1 MKVLIVYAGMLMKSG
16 GMQHICCEMANAFAG
31 KGYETAIACGGGD
44 LTSSF
49 FPLDKGIKIY
59 SLIADR
65 PVNDMDKAVV
75 GRKISTGDKLVREII
90 RAFSKRKFHEWNER
104 CKCKVVK
111 PYLKKVL
118 HDFRPD
124 VIVGYNSDAVYYTV
138 ASMDIPIPIIG
149 TNHSELSRAFA
160 EMGQPEIDALNRCA
174 ALQVLLPSQK
184 EILEKHCPH
193 VPCVVIPNVVSESKK
208 ISSLEQQTVLFV
220 GRLTKAAKRP
230 HLAIRAFQKAVV
242 HHPDWKLEIW
252 GDGHGAEHYVDEM
265 KKDIASHHME
275 DHILFKGTTTDIQSV
290 YCHASILICPSQH
303 EGWGLAVTE
312 AMSAGLPVV
321 AFKSCAGVNELVED
335 GYSGFLTEDDTSSMA
350 NALEK
355 LMESDTLRKEMGINA
370 RHSMEN
376 FSEEKVW
383 NSWFHLLEKVT
394 VSNHQGKSNIFEAL
408 SV

>member
-16 GMQHICCEMANAFAG
+16 GMQHICCEMANAFAA

-49 FPLDKGIKIY
+49 FPLDKKIKVY
-59 SLIADR
+59 SLIADH

-75 GRKISTGDKLVREII
+75 GRKISTGDKMIREII
-90 RAFSKRKFHEWNER
+90 RAFSKQKFHEWNER

-118 HDFRPD
+118 HEFRPD

-138 ASMDIPIPIIG
+138 ASMDVSTPIIG

-160 EMGQPEIDALNRCA
+160 EMGQPEIDAMNHCA

-184 EILEKHCPH
+184 EILAKHCPK

-208 ISSLEQQTVLFV
+208 ISSLEQRTVLFV

-230 HLAIRAFQKAVV
+230 HLAVQAFEKAAV
-242 HHPDWKLEIW
+242 HHSGWKLEIW
-252 GDGHGAEHYVDEM
+252 GDGHGAERYVDEM

-275 DHILFKGTTTDIQSV
+275 DQILFKGTTTDIQSV
-290 YCHASILICPSQH
+290 YSRASILLCPSQH

-335 GYSGFLTEDDTSSMA
+335 GYSGFLTDDSTSSMA
-350 NALEK
+350 EALEK
-355 LMESDTLRKEMGINA
+355 LMDGDSLRKEMGKNA
-370 RHSMEN
+370 QKAMEK

-383 NSWFHLLEKVT
+383 NSWFHLIDKV
-394 VSNHQGKSNIFEAL
+394 AL
-408 SV
+408 SKYRGTIQ

>member
-31 KGYETAIACGGGD
+31 RGYETAIACGGGD

-49 FPLDKGIKIY
+49 FPLDKKIKIY
-59 SLIADR
+59 SLIADC

-75 GRKISTGDKLVREII
+75 GRKIPAGDKMIREIF

-104 CKCKVVK
+104 CKCKVVR

-124 VIVGYNSDAVYYTV
+124 VIVGYNADAVYYTA
-138 ASMDIPIPIIG
+138 ASMDIPTPIIG
-149 TNHSELSRAFA
+149 TNHSELSRAFK
-160 EMGQPEIDALNRCA
+160 EMGQPEISALNRCA

-184 EILEKHCPH
+184 EILEKHCPQ
-193 VPCVVIPNVVSESKK
+193 VPCVVIPNVVSESKH

-230 HLAIRAFQKAVV
+230 HLAVQAFEKAAIN
-242 HHPDWKLEIW
+242 HPTWKLEIW
-252 GDGHGAEHYVDEM
+252 GDGHGAERYVDEM

-275 DHILFKGTTTDIQSV
+275 DRIHFMGTTTDIQSV
-290 YCHASILICPSQH
+290 YGKASILICPSQH

-335 GYSGFLTEDDTSSMA
+335 GYSGFLTEDDISSMA
-350 NALEK
+350 GALEK
-355 LMESDTLRKEMGINA
+355 LMENDSLRKEMGKNA
-370 RHSMEN
+370 RYSMEK

-383 NSWFHLLEKVT
+383 STWTHLLDKV
-394 VSNHQGKSNIFEAL
+394 VESGSSQRKA
-408 SV
+408 